1 MTDLLSKPEQLAGSP
16 ASQYPHT
23 SLRGIF
29 PLPTYAVTIPA
40 GALRIGGDS
49 PSGLVLVG
57 GAPAARVVD
66 LFDRA
71 TRTFVATTT
80 SSGAGTYA
88 FTGLSAQT
96 DGYDVV
102 IRGVI
107 SSGELDVIIPG
118 VHPG

>member
-1 MTDLLSKPEQLAGSP
+1 VALIITDYLDPVLFPVGSMLHVLGARLPYVITPE
-16 ASQYPHT
+16 
-23 SLRGIF
+23 F
-29 PLPTYAVTIPA
+29 PA

-71 TRTFVATTT
+71 TRTFIATTT

-88 FTGLSAQT
+88 FTDLAAQT
-96 DGYDVV
+96 DGYDVI

>member
-1 MTDLLSKPEQLAGSP
+1 MARVIDAYLSPCTHPVDGLQLVQGVREFNHYWDFPVFSPGS
-16 ASQYPHT
+16 
-23 SLRGIF
+23 
-29 PLPTYAVTIPA
+29 
-40 GALRIGGDS
+40 LRIGGDS

-57 GAPAARVVD
+57 GSPAARTVD

-71 TRTFVATTT
+71 TKVLVASTV
-80 SSGAGTYA
+80 SSGSGTYA

-96 DGYDVV
+96 DGYDVI

-107 SSGELDVIIPG
+107 SNGERDVIIPG